1 MADIPRASTEEP
13 AASVTPERFRTA
25 LESLRATSRPR
36 GLILKEVPAPA
47 RLAPY
52 AAALTAQT
60 VETHAGTPV
69 SSGRFVVLHDPDT
82 QPAWDGDFRLV
93 VMVRSRVDEEIGA
106 DPLLGRA
113 AWSWLTDALDH
124 CGAGRH
130 ALVGTVTRVLSDTF
144 GGLELTDACAHVEI
158 RSSWSP
164 TTPDL
169 GPHLR
174 AWYELMHL
182 TAGHEPE
189 SAVPLAL
196 AGAAR

>member
-1 MADIPRASTEEP
+1 MHEQDASP
-13 AASVTPERFRTA
+13 IPERFRNA
-25 LESLRATSRPR
+25 LESLRATARPR
-36 GLILKEVPAPA
+36 GLILQEAPAPG

-52 AAALTAQT
+52 AAALTA
-60 VETHAGTPV
+60 ETSETEAGTPV
-69 SSGRFVVLHDPDT
+69 ASGRFVVLHDPRT
-82 QPAWDGDFRLV
+82 QPAWAGDFRLV
-93 VMVRSRVDEEIGA
+93 VMVRARVDEEIGA
-106 DPLLGRA
+106 DPLLGSA

-124 CGAGRH
+124 SGAGRH

-164 TTPDL
+164 STPDL
-169 GPHLR
+169 GPHLL
-174 AWYELMHL
+174 AWYELIHL

-189 SAVPLAL
+189 SAVPLGL